1 VKVGDLVRRTIEN
14 SSISTGGTKGAR
26 GIILVVDIDMV
37 KVANHGWWSKQF
49 TEVISEQKIR
59 NR

>member
-1 VKVGDLVRRTIEN
+1 MKVGDLVRRAKGYAD
-14 SSISTGGTKGAR
+14 ISPTGAT

-37 KVANHGWWSKQF
+37 KVSNHGWWSKHA